1 MYFRKFAFY
10 SIACKSRIMTT
21 LTEKAYEALRQD
33 IVRGTLKPGQQL
45 RMAELSAQYQ
55 MGFSPLREALSRL
68 QAEGLTVLAPLRG
81 FTVATLS
88 ISEMWD
94 TINLRILIECEA
106 LRLSMQKGGDD
117 WEAGIVSTLHAL
129 MRQYERNS
137 GSENLAVWELES
149 RHHAFHMQL
158 VSACGSPRMLKLIE
172 QLYVDTERY
181 RIPILL
187 QSTPHRGRNIQ
198 EEHTAIADAV
208 LACQSESA
216 IQKLVEHYRLTAL
229 AIEKWTQANIN
240 SMLTNAAQP
249 TGAAR
254 KIKSVA

>member
-1 MYFRKFAFY
+1 
-10 SIACKSRIMTT
+10 MTT

-94 TINLRILIECEA
+94 TVNLRILIESEA
-106 LRLSMQKGGDD
+106 LKLSMQHGGDD

-129 MRQYERNS
+129 TLQYERHS
-137 GSENLAVWELES
+137 GADKLAIWELES
-149 RHHAFHMQL
+149 RHHAFHMAL
-158 VSACGSPRMLKLIE
+158 VSACGSPRMLNLIE
-172 QLYVDTERY
+172 RLYVDTERY

-187 QSTPHRGRNIQ
+187 QSVPHRVRNIQ
-198 EEHTAIADAV
+198 KEHTEIADAV
-208 LACQSESA
+208 LARKSELA
-216 IQKLVEHYRLTAL
+216 IQKLVAHYQLTACS
-229 AIEKWTQANIN
+229 IEKWTQANTNN
-240 SMLTNAAQP
+240 SDGKIEQP
-249 TGAAR
+249 SGGTREVKTLA
-254 KIKSVA
+254 